1 MKKLIVKILNIIV
14 MLAGT
19 GVQASAQDF
28 KAEQYVQSASIEL
41 KGNIEQVFP
50 LFTPLGEK
58 KWAEGWNP
66 NLIFPSSGEMQEGL
80 IFQTPD
86 HVHGAPRMTWVVSRY
101 SVRDHQIQYIISSAV
116 RVAII
121 SVTCT
126 TSGKDS
132 TNATISYSL
141 TGLSAEGNEL
151 SHHLI
156 GKIFATNLKDWETA
170 INSYLK

>member
-1 MKKLIVKILNIIV
+1 MKKIIANILRIILV
-14 MLAGT
+14 FIGT
-19 GVQASAQDF
+19 GAQASAQDF

-41 KGNIEQVFP
+41 KGNIEQLFP

-86 HVHGAPRMTWVVSRY
+86 HVHGAPPLTWVVSRY
-101 SVRDHQIQYIISSAV
+101 NVSDHQVQYIVSSAV

-121 SVTCT
+121 SVACT
-126 TSGKDS
+126 ASGKDS
-132 TNATISYSL
+132 TNARISYVL
-141 TGLSAEGNEL
+141 TGLSAEGNAL

-156 GKIFATNLKDWETA
+156 GKIFASNLKDWETA
-170 INSYLK
+170 INNYLK

>member
-1 MKKLIVKILNIIV
+1 MKKLVVKILQMALV
-14 MLAGT
+14 FVGAE
-19 GVQASAQDF
+19 VQASAQDV
-28 KAEQYVQSASIEL
+28 KAEQYVQSATIEL
-41 KGNIEQVFP
+41 KGNIDRVFP

-58 KWAEGWNP
+58 KWAEGWDPNP
-66 NLIFPSSGEMQEGL
+66 IFPSSGVMQEGL

-101 SVRDHQIQYIISSAV
+101 NVRDHQIQYIISSAV

-126 TSGKDS
+126 ASSKDC
-132 TNATISYSL
+132 TNANVSYSL
-141 TGLSAEGNEL
+141 TGLSAEGNAL

-170 INSYLK
+170 INAYLK